1 MAKSG
6 LISAGLLLCRAHQ
19 GEWQFLLA
27 HPGGPFFARKDDGAW
42 SIPKGL
48 IDPGE
53 DPLCAAQREFRE
65 ETGFVPPEG
74 PYEALG
80 EIVQKGGK
88 RVRAWAVVGEVDLG
102 RFVSNSFELEWPPR
116 SGKLRSFPEVDRV
129 AFFDYASA
137 VSKVLSAQGVFLERA
152 RDWLVSRAAGP

>member
-88 RVRAWAVVGEVDLG
+88 RVRAWAVVGEAELIKLTG
-102 RFVSNSFELEWPPR
+102 LQQKLAAALIKARPFKSFDELVNVK
-116 SGKLRSFPEVDRV
+116 GIGDKTVHKLRGLFT
-129 AFFDYASA
+129 
-137 VSKVLSAQGVFLERA
+137 L
-152 RDWLVSRAAGP
+152 